1 MIIKPYIWVK
11 ISAAW
16 LTIYKTKRGCCI
28 KEEISEMQQSLS
40 FSVNLAL
47 FFLYLE
53 EKENFTRG
61 EVTPL
66 LFYDTR
72 RSLKI
77 GNCPAARDFCD
88 RQGIVP
94 QEYTHIARKNSVV
107 YREKIILGILTIFK
121 LRLIYIP
128 DYCICRYKVAGQ

>member
-66 LFYDTR
+66 CFM
-72 RSLKI
+72 
-77 GNCPAARDFCD
+77 
-88 RQGIVP
+88 
-94 QEYTHIARKNSVV
+94 
-107 YREKIILGILTIFK
+107 
-121 LRLIYIP
+121 IP
-128 DYCICRYKVAGQ
+128 GAV

>member
-47 FFLYLE
+47 FF
-53 EKENFTRG
+53 F
-61 EVTPL
+61 
-66 LFYDTR
+66 
-72 RSLKI
+72 I
-77 GNCPAARDFCD
+77 
-88 RQGIVP
+88 
-94 QEYTHIARKNSVV
+94 
-107 YREKIILGILTIFK
+107 
-121 LRLIYIP
+121 
-128 DYCICRYKVAGQ
+128 